1 MANQIRIKRRA
12 ATGAAGAPASL
23 KNAELAFN
31 EADNVL
37 YYGYG
42 DDGNGNATSIIGIG
56 GDGNVVSLSGT
67 QTVTGNKTYSGISDF
82 TGPLRIDSVTVTAT
96 AAELNKLDGATI
108 TTTELNYLA
117 GVSSNIQAQISA
129 NDSDI
134 SDILASVGIVDG
146 DTNLGTF
153 AGSTIT
159 DGATVKGAL
168 EDLEAAV
175 ESNDTDIAE
184 LDANQSDLIAL
195 SGVAENA
202 QDLGDFDGVTIS
214 ANRNIKQA
222 LQELE
227 TSVESKGSGASLTS
241 LTTAVGDLNTLSGVA
256 QNETDLGTFTGGT
269 IADNRTIKE
278 ALQDLE
284 TELED
289 GAGSLTA
296 DSGSADFASGTVTV
310 SGGVGL
316 STSATGETLT
326 VNLDNTT
333 VTAGGYGAAD
343 KSLDI
348 IVDAQGRLTSASER
362 SINIVHTQ
370 VSDFDAG
377 VQTSRLDQLA
387 QPSAAVGFNA
397 QRITGLADP
406 VGDQDAATKAYVD
419 ATAVGLDVKNS
430 ARVATT
436 EDITLSGV
444 QTIDGVGVLAG
455 DRVLVKDQAT
465 GSENGVYDVVSGGA
479 WTRSEDAVQDE
490 LTSGSFVFVEE
501 GSINGSAGFVVS
513 TANPI
518 TIGTTNIEWSQFS
531 GAGQITAGAGMTK
544 SGNTLD
550 VNTASSDRVV
560 VNANNIDLATH
571 GTAGTY
577 NGLTVDAYGRAT
589 SFSTPT
595 TLAGYSIT
603 DAQPLS
609 ATLTAVAALSFNAN
623 EMVYSISSTELGT
636 TSLTSYARS
645 LLDDANATSARAT
658 LGLGTMAIQN
668 KNNVDITGGVIDGCS
683 IDGGTF

>member
-12 ATGAAGAPASL
+12 STGAVGAPASL

-42 DDGNGNATSIIGIG
+42 DDGNGNATSIIGIA
-56 GDGNVVSLSGT
+56 GDGNVVSLTGT
-67 QTVTGNKTYSGISDF
+67 QTVTGNKTYSGTSDF

-153 AGSTIT
+153 AGNTIT

-241 LTTAVGDLNTLSGVA
+241 LTTAVGDLNTLTGVA
-256 QNETDLGTFTGGT
+256 QNETNLGTFTGGT
-269 IADNRTIKE
+269 IADNRTIKQ

-296 DSGSADFASGTVTV
+296 DSGSADFSGGTVTV

-316 STSATGETLT
+316 STSAVGETLT
-326 VNLDNTT
+326 VNLDNTA
-333 VTAGGYGAAD
+333 VTAGGYGEAD
-343 KSLDI
+343 KTLDI

-377 VQTSRLDQLA
+377 VRTNRLDQMT
-387 QPSAAVGFNA
+387 QPSAAVGFNG

-436 EDITLSGV
+436 ADITLSGV

-455 DRVLVKDQAT
+455 DRVLVKDQVTA
-465 GSENGVYDVVSGGA
+465 SENGVYDVVSGGP
-479 WTRSEDAVQDE
+479 WTRSEDAIQDE

-501 GSINGSAGFVVS
+501 GSVNGSAGFVVS
-513 TANPI
+513 TPNPI
-518 TIGTTNIEWSQFS
+518 TVGTTEIEWSQFS

-550 VNTASSDRVV
+550 VNTASADRIVI
-560 VNANNIDLATH
+560 NANNIDLATH

-589 SFSTPT
+589 SFVQPT
-595 TLAGYSIT
+595 TRAAYGIT
-603 DAQPLS
+603 DAQPLND
-609 ATLTAVAALSFNAN
+609 TLTAVAALSFNAN
-623 EMVYSISSTELGT
+623 EMVYSVDASTLGT
-636 TSLTSYARS
+636 TALTAYGRS
-645 LLDDANATSARAT
+645 LLDDSDATSARAT

>member
-117 GVSSNIQAQISA
+117 GVSSNIQTQISA

-134 SDILASVGIVDG
+134 SDILASVGIADG

-175 ESNDTDIAE
+175 ESNDADITE

-195 SGVAENA
+195 SGVGENA

-256 QNETDLGTFTGGT
+256 QNETDLGTFTGDT

-284 TELED
+284 AELED

-316 STSATGETLT
+316 STAASGETLV
-326 VNLDNTT
+326 VNLDNTA

-377 VQTSRLDQLA
+377 VQTNRLDQLA
-387 QPSAAVGFNA
+387 QPSAAVGFNG

-518 TIGTTNIEWSQFS
+518 TIGTTDIEWSQFS

-550 VNTASSDRVV
+550 VNTASADRLVI
-560 VNANNIDLATH
+560 NANNIDLATH

-577 NGLTVDAYGRAT
+577 NGLTIDAYGRASSFT
-589 SFSTPT
+589 SPT

-645 LLDDANATSARAT
+645 LLDDSNATSARAT

>member
-12 ATGAAGAPASL
+12 ATGSAGAPSSL

-67 QTVTGNKTYSGISDF
+67 QTITGNKTYSGTSDF
-82 TGPLRIDSVTVTAT
+82 TGPLKIDSVTVTAT

-117 GVSSNIQAQISA
+117 GVSSNIQAQLDA
-129 NDSDI
+129 NDGDI
-134 SDILASVGIVDG
+134 TDIRAAIGIADG
-146 DTNLGTF
+146 ATDLGNF
-153 AGSTIT
+153 AGSTIA
-159 DGATVKGAL
+159 DGATAKEAL

-175 ESNDTDIAE
+175 ESNDADITE

-195 SGVAENA
+195 SGVNENA

-227 TSVESKGSGASLTS
+227 TSVESKGSSTSLTA
-241 LTTAVGDLNTLSGVA
+241 LTTAVGDLNSLSGVA
-256 QNETDLGTFTGGT
+256 QNETDLGEFTGSI
-269 IADNRTIKE
+269 IADDRTIKE

-289 GAGSLTA
+289 GAGTLTA
-296 DSGSADFASGTVTV
+296 DSGTADFANGTVTV

-316 STSATGETLT
+316 STAASGETLT
-326 VNLDNTT
+326 VNLDNTA
-333 VTAGGYGAAD
+333 VTSGSYGNVN
-343 KSLDI
+343 KSLT
-348 IVDAQGRLTSASER
+348 VSFDAQGRATFATSQ
-362 SINIVHTQ
+362 NIDIAHTQ
-370 VSDFDAG
+370 VNDFDAG
-377 VQTSRLDQLA
+377 VRTNRLDQMT
-387 QPSAAVGFNA
+387 QPSASVGMNG
-397 QRITGLADP
+397 QRMTGLADP

-419 ATAVGLDVKNS
+419 ATAVGLDVKAS

-455 DRVLVKDQAT
+455 ERVLVKNQTDA
-465 GSENGVYDVVSGGA
+465 SENGIYDVVSGGS

-490 LTSGSFVFVEE
+490 LTSGAFVFIEE
-501 GSINGSAGFVVS
+501 GTVNANSGFVVS
-513 TANPI
+513 TPNPI
-518 TIGTTNIEWSQFS
+518 TIGSDDIEFSQFS

-560 VNANNIDLATH
+560 INANNIDLATH

-577 NGLTVDAYGRAT
+577 NGLTIDAYGRASSFT
-589 SFSTPT
+589 SPT

-623 EMVYSISSTELGT
+623 EMVYSVSSTELGT

-645 LLDDANATSARAT
+645 LLDDSNATSARAT

-668 KNNVDITGGVIDGCS
+668 KNNVDITGGVINGCAL
-683 IDGGTF
+683 DGGTF

>member
-12 ATGAAGAPASL
+12 STGAVGAPASL

-42 DDGNGNATSIIGIG
+42 DDGNGNATSIIGIA
-56 GDGNVVSLSGT
+56 GDGNVVSLTGT
-67 QTVTGNKTYSGISDF
+67 QTVTGNKTYSGTSDF

-153 AGSTIT
+153 AGNTIT

-202 QDLGDFDGVTIS
+202 QNLGDFDGVTIS

-241 LTTAVGDLNTLSGVA
+241 LTTAVGDLNTLTGVA
-256 QNETDLGTFTGGT
+256 QNETNLGTFTGGT
-269 IADNRTIKE
+269 IADNRTIKQ

-296 DSGSADFASGTVTV
+296 DSGSADFSGGTVTV

-316 STSATGETLT
+316 STSAVGETLT
-326 VNLDNTT
+326 VNLDNTA
-333 VTAGGYGAAD
+333 VTAGGYGEAD
-343 KSLDI
+343 KTLDI

-377 VQTSRLDQLA
+377 VRTNRLDQMT
-387 QPSAAVGFNA
+387 QPSAAVGFNG

-436 EDITLSGV
+436 ADITLSGV

-455 DRVLVKDQAT
+455 DRVLVKDQVTA
-465 GSENGVYDVVSGGA
+465 SENGVYDVVSGGP
-479 WTRSEDAVQDE
+479 WTRSEDAIQDE

-501 GSINGSAGFVVS
+501 GSVNGSAGFVVS
-513 TANPI
+513 TPNPI
-518 TIGTTNIEWSQFS
+518 TVGTTEIEWSQFS

-550 VNTASSDRVV
+550 VNTASADRIVI
-560 VNANNIDLATH
+560 NANNIDLATH

-577 NGLTVDAYGRAT
+577 NGLTIDAYGRAT
-589 SFSTPT
+589 SFVQPT
-595 TLAGYSIT
+595 TRAAYGIT
-603 DAQPLS
+603 DAQPLND
-609 ATLTAVAALSFNAN
+609 TLTAVAALSFNAN
-623 EMVYSISSTELGT
+623 EMVYSVDASTLGT
-636 TSLTSYARS
+636 TALTAYGRS
-645 LLDDANATSARAT
+645 LLDDSDATSARAT

>member
-12 ATGAAGAPASL
+12 STGAAGAPSSL

-67 QTVTGNKTYSGISDF
+67 QTVTGNKTYSGTSDF

-117 GVSSNIQAQISA
+117 GVSSNIQSQLNA
-129 NDSDI
+129 NDADI
-134 SDILASVGIVDG
+134 SDILASVGIADG

-153 AGSTIT
+153 AGSTIA
-159 DGATVKGAL
+159 DGATVKEAL

-175 ESNDTDIAE
+175 ESNDADITE
-184 LDANQSDLIAL
+184 LDTNQSDLIAL
-195 SGVAENA
+195 SGVLENA
-202 QDLGDFDGVTIS
+202 QNLGDFDGTTIS
-214 ANRNIKQA
+214 ANRTIKQA

-256 QNETDLGTFTGGT
+256 QNETDLGEFTGST
-269 IADNRTIKE
+269 IADNRTVKE

-310 SGGVGL
+310 TGGVGL

-326 VNLDNTT
+326 VNLDNTA
-333 VTAGGYGAAD
+333 VTSGSYGNTN
-343 KSLDI
+343 KSLT
-348 IVDAQGRLTSASER
+348 VSFDAQGRATFATSQD
-362 SINIVHTQ
+362 IDIVHTQ

-377 VQTSRLDQLA
+377 VRTNRLDQLT
-387 QPSAAVGFNA
+387 QPSANVAMNGN
-397 QRITGLADP
+397 RLTGLADP

-436 EDITLSGV
+436 ADITLSGV

-455 DRVLVKDQAT
+455 DRVLVKDQSTA
-465 GSENGVYDVVSGGA
+465 SENGVYDVVSGGA

-501 GSINGSAGFVVS
+501 GSVNGSAGFVVS

-518 TIGTTNIEWSQFS
+518 TIGTTGIEWSQFS

-577 NGLTVDAYGRAT
+577 NGLTIDAYGRAT

-623 EMVYSISSTELGT
+623 EMVYSVSSTELGT

-645 LLDDANATSARAT
+645 LLDDSNATAARAT
-658 LGLGTMAIQN
+658 LGLGSMAIQN
-668 KNNVDITGGVIDGCS
+668 KNNVDITGGNIDGCS